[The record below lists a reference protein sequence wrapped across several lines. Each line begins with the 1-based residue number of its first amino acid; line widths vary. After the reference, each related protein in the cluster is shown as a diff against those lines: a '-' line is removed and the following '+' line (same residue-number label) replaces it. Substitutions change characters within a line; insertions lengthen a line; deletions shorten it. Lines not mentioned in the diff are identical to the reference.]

1 MNSKHVV
8 QAPPKEVMSEVLD
21 LLGVFDSVARSAHAH
36 FLNETVKS
44 FSFWREVTKQ
54 IPTIH
59 EAVATIGKF
68 KAQLQHDLEAMKGMR
83 PEIRIMMATAEPPFE
98 PQDWQE
104 LIGMI
109 ERLVLTLGKLDRS
122 EGNGKPKLAKRLPDN
137 QLEQT
142 VAFLM
147 LRVRDITGKLAHAR
161 PADSRYRRPAILA
174 SNEAK
179 AIWMLLKHL
188 RSDITESNIANRIVA
203 LKRLYGDEL
212 EEKFSHYAFTGGKLN
227 FHIPID

>member
-54 IPTIH
+54 NPTLH
-59 EAVATIGKF
+59 ESVTTIGKL
-68 KAQLQHDLEAMKGMR
+68 KIQLQHDLETLQGIR
-83 PEIRIMMATAEPPFE
+83 PEIKIMTATAESPFV
-98 PQDWQE
+98 PQDWND

-109 ERLVLTLGKLDRS
+109 ERLTLTLGQLDRS
-122 EGNGKPKLAKRLPDN
+122 EESGKPKLPRRLPDS
-137 QLEQT
+137 QLEET

-147 LRVRDITGKLAHAR
+147 LRVRDITGNLAKAR
-161 PADSRYRRPAILA
+161 PADSRKPRPALLV
-174 SNEAK
+174 SNEAM

-188 RSDITESNIANRIVA
+188 RSDITESIIANRIVQ
-203 LKRLYGDEL
+203 LRRRYGGEL
-212 EEKFSHYAFTGGKLN
+212 DKKFSHYVFVGGSLN
-227 FHIPID
+227 FHLPID